1 MKQKKKLPRYWL
13 GTRKP
18 TELGYQPNRGIG
30 DATFNTQRGIS
41 VQPEANAMRQNQL
54 PNALG
59 KLSSAAQYPMQALQN
74 MVPVLSTAGQQ
85 AVTQGA
91 VMQGLGL
98 TTNNPVKVAAGQL
111 VQQTGQNSTRSAL
124 NAAGKVAAG
133 LGTAWGLYNVGS
145 DIAHAGDT
153 ISQGQIANS
162 ATTNTITTAGGNT
175 YTERGGLD
183 AQGIMDYEH
192 EMAKSKKI
200 GLTTDAMGLG
210 ASVGSFFGPIGTGI
224 GAAAGLVLGGLGS
237 LFGFGDNEEEVEQMM
252 RDQEDVFAMQN
263 RQSRATALDKD
274 TKAEFYNRAADGK
287 RPVWT
292 PAGLIGKKA
301 TARVSNGE
309 VVGNFEEG
317 IATRIPG
324 QKNNKD
330 TKLAALKD
338 GDFVISNKY
347 GLSDY
352 AAATG
357 DYAGA
362 LNLQEMLMGMR
373 NSKGYKCGKLP
384 GFKFGWDSALSMLP
398 HVMSFMTNQSQYN
411 RAKNA
416 DTYAPDTYVDNAEGA
431 KAVNELAQLRYDATP
446 YYREAQRG
454 LNQANWDARRQV
466 GLGMGGRAIAQNANF
481 NAYLNSLAKINATEN
496 EANAGYRTAYANAL
510 AQLGARNQ
518 EARINSNI
526 HKYGWQQQANAA
538 KENWMAQYLKNR
550 DTSFLNGVAEW
561 LKQGQYKD
569 SLAAQNRMLNLYES
583 QTNLDW
589 EKYKNLIQPDNTSTQ
604 TTSSTLFYPTPEM
617 QMRRA
622 MGYKNGKLP
631 RREDGLVDTRSD
643 TTYQGYNPNPIP
655 WGAGLGPAGQGPMVL
670 LEGLEAASQVSDN
683 PYLQTGVA
691 PSPMSKAKRIYDRA
705 RALNRLN
712 NRKMLSG
719 DLMGTPERWE
729 KYYDK
734 ALPFIGGANI
744 GAAGYAGYRLLKD
757 DAERVKRERSKK
769 QKK

>member
-18 TELGYQPNRGIG
+18 TGLGYQPNRGIG
-30 DATFNTQRGIS
+30 DTTFNTQKGIP
-41 VQPEANAMRQNQL
+41 VQDAADTLHKNQFYTGF
-54 PNALG
+54 NKFVA
-59 KLSSAAQYPMQALQN
+59 AAQNPVHMLQN
-74 MVPVLSTAGQQ
+74 MKTVPVITQIGAQAANQAAANFGTSTLQGGGSNIGSLSNTIGNINK
-85 AVTQGA
+85 
-91 VMQGLGL
+91 LGL
-98 TTNNPVKVAAGQL
+98 ENKLAGGS
-111 VQQTGQNSTRSAL
+111 VQTGTKTAMSPMGIATGA
-124 NAAGKVAAG
+124 
-133 LGTAWGLYNVGS
+133 LGTIYGTGALIS
-145 DIAHAGDT
+145 DISHAGDT
-153 ISQGQIANS
+153 ISQSQIRDS
-162 ATTNTITTAGGNT
+162 AATNTVTTAGGNT
-175 YTERGGLD
+175 YTERGGID
-183 AQGIMDYEH
+183 SKGIMDYEH

-200 GLTTDAMGLG
+200 GLTADTMGLG
-210 ASVGSFFGPIGTGI
+210 ASVGGLAASLGLMGSVGGPLGTAI
-224 GAAAGLVLGGLGS
+224 GAGVGLLAGGVAS
-237 LFGFGDNEEEVEQMM
+237 LLGFGDNEEEVEQMM

-274 TKAEFYNRAADGK
+274 TKAEFYDRAADGK

-416 DTYAPDTYVDNAEGA
+416 DTYAPDTYVDNAEGV

-466 GLGMGGRAIAQNANF
+466 GLGIGGRAIAQNANF
-481 NAYLNSLAKINATEN
+481 NAYLNGLTKINATEN
-496 EANAGYRTAYANAL
+496 EANTGYRTAYANAL

-526 HKYGWQQQANAA
+526 HKHGWQQQANAA

-569 SLAAQNRMLNLYES
+569 SLAAQNRMLNIYER
-583 QTNLDW
+583 QADLD
-589 EKYKNLIQPDNTSTQ
+589 ERKYN
-604 TTSSTLFYPTPEM
+604 STLSQYT
-617 QMRRA
+617 
-622 MGYKNGKLP
+622 NN
-631 RREDGLVDTRSD
+631 SD
-643 TTYQGYNPNPIP
+643 
-655 WGAGLGPAGQGPMVL
+655 L
-670 LEGLEAASQVSDN
+670 L
-683 PYLQTGVA
+683 
-691 PSPMSKAKRIYDRA
+691 KAYDAIR
-705 RALNRLN
+705 
-712 NRKMLSG
+712 
-719 DLMGTPERWE
+719 
-729 KYYDK
+729 
-734 ALPFIGGANI
+734 NI
-744 GAAGYAGYRLLKD
+744 GYLPGIGYT
-757 DAERVKRERSKK
+757 KRFW
-769 QKK
+769 

>member
-18 TELGYQPNRGIG
+18 IGLGYQPNRGIG
-30 DATFNTQRGIS
+30 DTTFNTQRGIS

-59 KLSSAAQYPMQALQN
+59 KLSSAAQYPIQALQN

-98 TTNNPVKVAAGQL
+98 ATNNPVKVAAGQL

-124 NAAGKVAAG
+124 NTAGKVAAG

-162 ATTNTITTAGGNT
+162 AATNTITTAGGNT
-175 YTERGGLD
+175 YTERGGID

-431 KAVNELAQLRYDATP
+431 KAINELAQLRYDATP

-481 NAYLNSLAKINATEN
+481 NAYLNGLAKINATEN
-496 EANAGYRTAYANAL
+496 EANTGYRTAYANAL

-569 SLAAQNRMLNLYES
+569 SLAAQNRMLNIYER
-583 QTNLDW
+583 QADLD
-589 EKYKNLIQPDNTSTQ
+589 ERKYNSTLPQQSNTS
-604 TTSSTLFYPTPEM
+604 
-617 QMRRA
+617 
-622 MGYKNGKLP
+622 
-631 RREDGLVDTRSD
+631 D
-643 TTYQGYNPNPIP
+643 
-655 WGAGLGPAGQGPMVL
+655 L
-670 LEGLEAASQVSDN
+670 L
-683 PYLQTGVA
+683 
-691 PSPMSKAKRIYDRA
+691 KAYDAIR
-705 RALNRLN
+705 
-712 NRKMLSG
+712 
-719 DLMGTPERWE
+719 
-729 KYYDK
+729 
-734 ALPFIGGANI
+734 NI
-744 GAAGYAGYRLLKD
+744 GYLPGIGYT
-757 DAERVKRERSKK
+757 KRFW
-769 QKK
+769 

>member
-1 MKQKKKLPRYWL
+1 MIKSL
-13 GTRKP
+13 
-18 TELGYQPNRGIG
+18 N
-30 DATFNTQRGIS
+30 N
-41 VQPEANAMRQNQL
+41 
-54 PNALG
+54 LG
-59 KLSSAAQYPMQALQN
+59 KNLTNVTSNSQA
-74 MVPVLSTAGQQ
+74 
-85 AVTQGA
+85 
-91 VMQGLGL
+91 
-98 TTNNPVKVAAGQL
+98 
-111 VQQTGQNSTRSAL
+111 AL
-124 NAAGKVAAG
+124 NAVGKAAG
-133 LGTAWGLYNVGS
+133 VLGTAYGLYNVGN
-145 DIAHAGDT
+145 DIFHANDT
-153 ISQGQIANS
+153 ISQDQIANS
-162 ATTNTITTAGGNT
+162 AATNTITTAGGNT
-175 YTERGGLD
+175 YTERGGID
-183 AQGIMDYEH
+183 SKGVMDYQRQ
-192 EMAKSKKI
+192 MDTQKKVNLAI
-200 GLTTDAMGLG
+200 DTATLG
-210 ASVGSFFGPIGTGI
+210 ATIGSFFTPLGTAIGG
-224 GAAAGLVLGGLGS
+224 GAGLALGAIADL
-237 LFGFGDNEEEVEQMM
+237 LGFGESKEEAEQKI

-263 RQSRATALDKD
+263 RQSRAGALDKD
-274 TKAEFYNRAADGK
+274 TKAEFYDRAADGK

-416 DTYAPDTYVDNAEGA
+416 DTYAPDTYVDNAEGV

-481 NAYLNSLAKINATEN
+481 NAYLNGLAKINATEN
-496 EANAGYRTAYANAL
+496 EANTGYRTAYANAL

-569 SLAAQNRMLNLYES
+569 SLAAQNRMLNIYER
-583 QTNLDW
+583 QADLD
-589 EKYKNLIQPDNTSTQ
+589 ERKYNSTLPQQSNTS
-604 TTSSTLFYPTPEM
+604 
-617 QMRRA
+617 
-622 MGYKNGKLP
+622 
-631 RREDGLVDTRSD
+631 D
-643 TTYQGYNPNPIP
+643 
-655 WGAGLGPAGQGPMVL
+655 L
-670 LEGLEAASQVSDN
+670 L
-683 PYLQTGVA
+683 
-691 PSPMSKAKRIYDRA
+691 KAYDAIR
-705 RALNRLN
+705 
-712 NRKMLSG
+712 
-719 DLMGTPERWE
+719 
-729 KYYDK
+729 
-734 ALPFIGGANI
+734 NI
-744 GAAGYAGYRLLKD
+744 GYLPGIGYT
-757 DAERVKRERSKK
+757 KRFW
-769 QKK
+769 